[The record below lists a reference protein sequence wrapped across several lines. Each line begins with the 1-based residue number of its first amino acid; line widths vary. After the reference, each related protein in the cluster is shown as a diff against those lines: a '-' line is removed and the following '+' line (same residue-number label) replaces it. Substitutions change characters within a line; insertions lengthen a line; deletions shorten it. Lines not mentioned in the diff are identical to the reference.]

1 MNTKKE
7 ALQKTG
13 IVVESLPNAHFKI
26 KLDDEEREV
35 IGHLA
40 GKMRMHRIRVLP
52 GDKVTLEMS
61 APTDTRGRIVYRK
74 K

>member
-1 MNTKKE
+1 MDQKKGVI
-7 ALQKTG
+7 QKTG
-13 IVVESLPNAHFKI
+13 VIVEALPNAHFKVQ
-26 KLDDEEREV
+26 LDDGGEV
-35 IGHLA
+35 MAHLA
-40 GKMRMHRIRVLP
+40 GKMRMFRIRVML